1 MNHKEF
7 IKLTKKQK
15 LALPTVD
22 KFTIE
27 NVNTA
32 LFIPVRR
39 KYDSYRM
46 SACFLKVA
54 DSWVRVPDY
63 DCFRFINCNR
73 VIKGDFENGGVQF
86 FGLDNAVWTF
96 GNEFDLNKQL

>member
-22 KFTIE
+22 EFTLTK
-27 NVNTA
+27 VNTA
-32 LFIPVRR
+32 LFIPVHH
-39 KYDSYRM
+39 KNDGYSM

-54 DSWVRVPDY
+54 DNWVRVPDY
-63 DCFRFINCNR
+63 DCFRFINSNR
-73 VIKGDFENGGVQF
+73 KIKGDFENGGVQF
-86 FGLDNAVWTF
+86 FGLDSAIWTF